1 MHNKPTLEKAKNSKE
16 TLKRI
21 WLYLKKY
28 KSKLLLVIFFIIL
41 SITFNTISSLLL
53 TPIIDDYIVPLIN
66 NYDKTYLNLLIN
78 QLLLLITFAFLA
90 SISTYMQYKTMVKIA
105 QNVVKD
111 MRKDLYNKLI
121 LLPIRYFDTHKDGE
135 LMSRIIND
143 IDNVSTCLNSSI
155 DQIIS
160 ALLNMIVT
168 LIVMFTINVKLTIIS
183 IISVPILFIVS
194 IIIMKLT
201 NKHFEKQQKSLGE
214 LNGFIEEYISG
225 EKVIKAF
232 NKEEDV
238 INDFEKYNDNLRKD
252 GFKAQ
257 AYGAVVMPIM
267 SSINNISTA
276 IIAIVSGFMAI
287 KGKISIGSITSFNK
301 FSRQFTNPINEIGQQ
316 VSVIEAGLAGAERV
330 FEIIDEEIEFKE
342 SVNLK
347 DIKNVKGNITFKNVN
362 FGYDENKLI
371 LKDININ
378 VKQGEMI
385 ALVGPTGAG
394 KTTIINLL
402 TRFYDTTSGD
412 IFVDGIN
419 IKDINYYSL
428 RENLGIVLQ
437 DTVLFQESA
446 LDNIRFGK
454 LSASKEEIVKA
465 AKLANADSFIN
476 KLKDKYDTL
485 LNEDVT
491 DISIGQKQLL
501 NIARV
506 ILNDPKILILD
517 EATSNVDTR
526 TELKINSAMKQLLKG
541 RTSFVIAHRL
551 STIREADRILVI
563 NDGRIVEE
571 GNHKELLDKKGMYYK
586 MYTGMFSDN
595 SD

>member
-1 MHNKPTLEKAKNSKE
+1 MHNKPTLEKSKDAKK
-16 TLKRI
+16 TIKRI
-21 WLYLKKY
+21 WTYLKKY
-28 KSKLLLVIFFIIL
+28 KFKLLLVLLFIII
-41 SITFNTISSLLL
+41 SIAFNTISSLLL
-53 TPIIDDYIVPLIN
+53 TPIIDNYITPLIKEYN
-66 NYDKTYLNLLIN
+66 SVYLTLLIK
-78 QLLLLITFAFLA
+78 QIILLVSCALVASFA
-90 SISTYMQYKTMVKIA
+90 TYMQYKTMVKIA

-111 MRKDLYNKLI
+111 MRTDLYNKLI
-121 LLPIRYFDTHKDGE
+121 LLPIKYFDTNKDGE

-160 ALLNMIVT
+160 AIINIIVT
-168 LIVMFTINVKLTIIS
+168 LVVMFTINVKLTF
-183 IISVPILFIVS
+183 ISVVSVPVLFMVS
-194 IIIMKLT
+194 IFIMKLT

-225 EKVIKAF
+225 QKVIKAF

-238 INDFEKYNDNLRKD
+238 IDNFKIYNENLRKD

-257 AYGAVVMPIM
+257 AYGAIVMPIM
-267 SSINNISTA
+267 SSINNIATA
-276 IIAIVSGFMAI
+276 IIAISSGIMAI

-330 FEIIDEEIEFKE
+330 FEIIDEKIEFE
-342 SVNLK
+342 SSVNLPS
-347 DIKNVKGNITFKNVN
+347 IENVKGNITFKNVN
-362 FGYDENKLI
+362 FGYEDNKLI
-371 LKDININ
+371 LKNIN
-378 VKQGEMI
+378 LDVKQGEMI
-385 ALVGPTGAG
+385 AIVGPTGAG

-412 IFVDGIN
+412 IFIDGKN

-437 DTVLFQESA
+437 DTVLFSEST
-446 LDNIRFGK
+446 LDNIKYGK
-454 LSASKEEIVKA
+454 LDATFDEVVNAS
-465 AKLANADSFIN
+465 KLANADSFIT
-476 KLKDKYDTL
+476 KLKDKYDTV
-485 LNEDVT
+485 LNEDIT
-491 DISIGQKQLL
+491 DISVGQRQLL

-506 ILNDPKILILD
+506 ILNNPKILILD

-526 TELKINSAMKQLLKG
+526 TELKINEAMKQLLKG

-563 NDGRIVEE
+563 NDGMIVEK
-571 GNHKELLDKKGMYYK
+571 GNHKELLKKKGIYYK
-586 MYTGMFSDN
+586 MYTGMFEE
-595 SD
+595 

>member
-1 MHNKPTLEKAKNSKE
+1 MRSKKTLEKSKDPKK
-16 TLKRI
+16 TIKRV
-21 WLYLKKY
+21 WGYLKHY
-28 KSKLLLVIFFIIL
+28 KVKLLLVFIFIII
-41 SITFNTISSLLL
+41 SIIFNTASSLLL
-53 TPIIDDYIVPLIN
+53 TPIIDNYITPLIKEYN
-66 NYDKTYLNLLIN
+66 SIYFIGLIKKLILLV
-78 QLLLLITFAFLA
+78 TFALI
-90 SISTYMQYKTMVKIA
+90 SSLSTYMQYKTMVKIA

-111 MRKDLYNKLI
+111 MRTDLYNKLI
-121 LLPIRYFDTHKDGE
+121 LLPIRYFDTNKDGE

-143 IDNVSTCLNSSI
+143 IDNISTCLNSSI

-160 ALLNMIVT
+160 AGLNIIVT
-168 LIVMFTINVKLTIIS
+168 LVVMFTINVKLTIIS
-183 IISVPILFIVS
+183 VISVPILFIVS
-194 IIIMKLT
+194 IFIMKLT

-225 EKVIKAF
+225 QKVIKAF

-238 INDFEKYNDNLRKD
+238 INNFKIYNENLRKD

-257 AYGAVVMPIM
+257 AYGAVVMPIT

-276 IIAIVSGFMAI
+276 IIAIISGIMAI

-330 FEIIDEEIEFKE
+330 FEIIDEKIEFEE
-342 SVNLK
+342 SINLPS
-347 DIKNVKGNITFKNVN
+347 IENVKGNITFKNVN
-362 FGYDENKLI
+362 FGYDDKLI
-371 LKDININ
+371 LKDINLD
-378 VKQGEMI
+378 VKKGEMI
-385 ALVGPTGAG
+385 AIVGPTGAG

-402 TRFYDTTSGD
+402 TRFYDTTSGE
-412 IFVDGIN
+412 ILIDGVN

-437 DTVLFQESA
+437 DTVLFS
-446 LDNIRFGK
+446 DNVLNNIKYGK
-454 LSASKEEIVKA
+454 LDASKEEVIKA
-465 AKLANADSFIN
+465 SKLANADSFIT
-476 KLKDKYDTL
+476 KLKDKYDTV
-485 LNEDVT
+485 LNEDIT
-491 DISIGQKQLL
+491 DISVGQGQLL

-526 TELKINSAMKQLLKG
+526 TELKINEAMRKLLKG

-551 STIREADRILVI
+551 STIREADRILVV
-563 NDGRIVEE
+563 NDGRIVEM
-571 GNHKELLDKKGMYYK
+571 GNHNELLKKKGMYYK
-586 MYTGMFSDN
+586 MYTGMFNEES
-595 SD
+595 

>member
-1 MHNKPTLEKAKNSKE
+1 MHNKPTLEKAKNVRE
-16 TLKRI
+16 TLKRV
-21 WLYLKKY
+21 WGYLKKY
-28 KSKLLLVIFFIIL
+28 KLKLLLVVLFIIL
-41 SITFNTISSLLL
+41 SITFNTLSSLLL
-53 TPIIDDYIVPLIN
+53 TPIIDDYIVPLIK
-66 NYDKTYLNLLIN
+66 NYDSVYLTLLIK
-78 QLLLLITFAFLA
+78 QIILLISCALLA
-90 SISTYMQYKTMVKIA
+90 SLATYMQYKTMVKIA

-111 MRKDLYNKLI
+111 MRTDLYNKLI
-121 LLPIRYFDTHKDGE
+121 LLPIKYFDTHKDGE

-160 ALLNMIVT
+160 AILNMIVT
-168 LIVMFTINVKLTIIS
+168 LVVMFTINTKLTLIS

-194 IIIMKLT
+194 IFIMTLT

-225 EKVIKAF
+225 EKVVKAF

-238 INDFEKYNDNLRKD
+238 IDKFKVYNENLRKD

-267 SSINNISTA
+267 GSINNISTA
-276 IIAIVSGFMAI
+276 VIAIISGIMAI
-287 KGKISIGSITSFNK
+287 KGKITIGSITSFNK

-330 FEIIDEEIEFKE
+330 FEIIDEEIEFKD
-342 SVNLK
+342 SVNLPN
-347 DIKNVKGNITFKNVN
+347 IENVKGNISFKHVN
-362 FGYDENKLI
+362 FGYDKDKLI
-371 LKDININ
+371 LKDINLD

-385 ALVGPTGAG
+385 AIVGPTGAG

-402 TRFYDTTSGD
+402 TRFYDPTSGD
-412 IFVDGIN
+412 IFIDGIN

-437 DTVLFQESA
+437 DTVLFSEST
-446 LDNIRFGK
+446 LDNIKFGK
-454 LSASKEEIVKA
+454 LNATREEVINAGV
-465 AKLANADSFIN
+465 LANADSFIT
-476 KLKDKYDTL
+476 KLKDKYDTV

-526 TELKINSAMKQLLKG
+526 TELKINEAMKKLLHG

-551 STIREADRILVI
+551 STIREADRIIVI
-563 NDGRIVEE
+563 NDGRIVEQ
-571 GNHKELLDKKGMYYK
+571 GNHKQLLEEKGIYYK
-586 MYTGMFSDN
+586 MYTGMFEE
-595 SD
+595 

>member
-1 MHNKPTLEKAKNSKE
+1 MHNKPTLEKSKDAKK
-16 TLKRI
+16 TIKRI
-21 WLYLKKY
+21 WTYLKKY
-28 KSKLLLVIFFIIL
+28 KFKLLLVLLFIII
-41 SITFNTISSLLL
+41 SIAFNTISSLLL
-53 TPIIDDYIVPLIN
+53 TPIIDNYITPLIKEYN
-66 NYDKTYLNLLIN
+66 SVYLTLLIK
-78 QLLLLITFAFLA
+78 QIILLVSCALVASFA
-90 SISTYMQYKTMVKIA
+90 TYMQYKTMVKIA

-111 MRKDLYNKLI
+111 MRTDLYNKLI
-121 LLPIRYFDTHKDGE
+121 LLPIKYFDTNKDGE

-160 ALLNMIVT
+160 AIINIIVT
-168 LIVMFTINVKLTIIS
+168 LVVMFTINVKLTFIS
-183 IISVPILFIVS
+183 VISVPILFMVS
-194 IIIMKLT
+194 IFIMKLT

-225 EKVIKAF
+225 QKVIKAF

-238 INDFEKYNDNLRKD
+238 IDNFKIYNENLRKD

-257 AYGAVVMPIM
+257 AYGAIVMPIM
-267 SSINNISTA
+267 SSINNIATA
-276 IIAIVSGFMAI
+276 IIAISSGIMAI

-301 FSRQFTNPINEIGQQ
+301 FSKQFTNPINEIGQQ

-330 FEIIDEEIEFKE
+330 FEIIDEKIEFE
-342 SVNLK
+342 SSVNLPS
-347 DIKNVKGNITFKNVN
+347 IENVKGNITFKNVN
-362 FGYDENKLI
+362 FGYEENKLI
-371 LKDININ
+371 LKNIN
-378 VKQGEMI
+378 LDVKQGEMI
-385 ALVGPTGAG
+385 AIVGPTGAG

-412 IFVDGIN
+412 IFIDGKN

-437 DTVLFQESA
+437 DTVLFSEST
-446 LDNIRFGK
+446 LDNIKYGK
-454 LSASKEEIVKA
+454 LDATFDEVVNAS
-465 AKLANADSFIN
+465 KLANADSFIT
-476 KLKDKYDTL
+476 KLKDKYDTV
-485 LNEDVT
+485 LNEDIT
-491 DISIGQKQLL
+491 DISVGQRQLL

-506 ILNDPKILILD
+506 ILNNPKILILD

-526 TELKINSAMKQLLKG
+526 TELKINEAMKKLLKG

-563 NDGRIVEE
+563 NDGMIVEE
-571 GNHKELLDKKGMYYK
+571 GNHKELLKKKGIYYK
-586 MYTGMFSDN
+586 MYTGMFEE
-595 SD
+595 

>member
-1 MHNKPTLEKAKNSKE
+1 MHNKPTLEKSKDAKK
-16 TLKRI
+16 TIKRI
-21 WLYLKKY
+21 WTYLKKY
-28 KSKLLLVIFFIIL
+28 KFKLLLVLLFIII
-41 SITFNTISSLLL
+41 SIAFNTISSLLL
-53 TPIIDDYIVPLIN
+53 TPIIDNYITPLIKEYN
-66 NYDKTYLNLLIN
+66 SVYLTLLIK
-78 QLLLLITFAFLA
+78 QIILLVSCALVASFA
-90 SISTYMQYKTMVKIA
+90 TYMQYKTMVKIA

-111 MRKDLYNKLI
+111 MRTDLYNKLI
-121 LLPIRYFDTHKDGE
+121 LLPIKYFDTNKDGE

-160 ALLNMIVT
+160 AIINIIVT
-168 LIVMFTINVKLTIIS
+168 LVVMFTINVKLTFIS
-183 IISVPILFIVS
+183 VISVPILFMVS
-194 IIIMKLT
+194 IFIMKLT

-225 EKVIKAF
+225 QKVIKAF

-238 INDFEKYNDNLRKD
+238 IDNFKIYNENLRKD

-257 AYGAVVMPIM
+257 AYGAIVMPIM
-267 SSINNISTA
+267 SSINNIATA
-276 IIAIVSGFMAI
+276 IIAISSGIMAI

-301 FSRQFTNPINEIGQQ
+301 FSKQFTNPINEIGQQ

-330 FEIIDEEIEFKE
+330 FEIIDEKIEFE
-342 SVNLK
+342 SSVNLPS
-347 DIKNVKGNITFKNVN
+347 IENVKGNITFKNVN
-362 FGYDENKLI
+362 FGYEDNKLI
-371 LKDININ
+371 LKNIN
-378 VKQGEMI
+378 LDVKQGEMI
-385 ALVGPTGAG
+385 AIVGPTGAG

-412 IFVDGIN
+412 IFIDGKN

-437 DTVLFQESA
+437 DTVLFSEST
-446 LDNIRFGK
+446 LDNIKYGK
-454 LSASKEEIVKA
+454 LDATFDEVVNAS
-465 AKLANADSFIN
+465 KLANADSFIT
-476 KLKDKYDTL
+476 KLKDKYDTV
-485 LNEDVT
+485 LNEDIT
-491 DISIGQKQLL
+491 DISVGQRQLL

-506 ILNDPKILILD
+506 ILNNPKILILD

-526 TELKINSAMKQLLKG
+526 TELKINEAMKQLLKG

-563 NDGRIVEE
+563 NDGMIVEE
-571 GNHKELLDKKGMYYK
+571 GNHKELLKKKGIYYK
-586 MYTGMFSDN
+586 MYTGMFEE
-595 SD
+595 

>member
-1 MHNKPTLEKAKNSKE
+1 MHNKPTLEKAKNVRE
-16 TLKRI
+16 TLKRV
-21 WLYLKKY
+21 WGYLKKY
-28 KSKLLLVIFFIIL
+28 KLKLLLVVLFIIL
-41 SITFNTISSLLL
+41 SITFNTLSSLLL
-53 TPIIDDYIVPLIN
+53 TPIIDDYIVPLIK
-66 NYDKTYLNLLIN
+66 NYDSVYLTLLIK
-78 QLLLLITFAFLA
+78 QIILLISCALLA
-90 SISTYMQYKTMVKIA
+90 SLATYMQYKTMVKIA

-111 MRKDLYNKLI
+111 MRTDLYNKLI
-121 LLPIRYFDTHKDGE
+121 LLPIKYFDTHKDGE

-160 ALLNMIVT
+160 AILNMIVT
-168 LIVMFTINVKLTIIS
+168 LVVMFTINTKLTLIS

-194 IIIMKLT
+194 IFIMTLT

-225 EKVIKAF
+225 EKVVKAF

-238 INDFEKYNDNLRKD
+238 INKFKVYNENLRKD

-267 SSINNISTA
+267 GSINNISTA
-276 IIAIVSGFMAI
+276 VIAIISGIMAI
-287 KGKISIGSITSFNK
+287 KGKITIGSITSFNK

-330 FEIIDEEIEFKE
+330 FEIIDEEIEFKD
-342 SVNLK
+342 SVNLPN
-347 DIKNVKGNITFKNVN
+347 IENVKGNISFKHVN
-362 FGYDENKLI
+362 FGYDKDKLI
-371 LKDININ
+371 LKDINLD

-385 ALVGPTGAG
+385 AIVGPTGAG

-402 TRFYDTTSGD
+402 TRFYDPTSGD
-412 IFVDGIN
+412 IFIDEIN

-437 DTVLFQESA
+437 DTVLFSEST
-446 LDNIRFGK
+446 LDNIKFGK
-454 LSASKEEIVKA
+454 LNATREEVINAGV
-465 AKLANADSFIN
+465 LANADSFIT
-476 KLKDKYDTL
+476 KLKDKYDTV

-526 TELKINSAMKQLLKG
+526 TELKINEAMKKLLHG

-551 STIREADRILVI
+551 STIREADRIIVI
-563 NDGRIVEE
+563 NDGRIVEQ
-571 GNHKELLDKKGMYYK
+571 GNHKQLLEEKGIYYK
-586 MYTGMFSDN
+586 MYTGMFEE
-595 SD
+595 

>member
-1 MHNKPTLEKAKNSKE
+1 MHNKPTLEKSKDAKK
-16 TLKRI
+16 TIKRI
-21 WLYLKKY
+21 WTYLKKY
-28 KSKLLLVIFFIIL
+28 KFKLLLVLLFIII
-41 SITFNTISSLLL
+41 SIAFNTISSLLL
-53 TPIIDDYIVPLIN
+53 TPIIDNYITPLIKEYN
-66 NYDKTYLNLLIN
+66 SVYLTLLIK
-78 QLLLLITFAFLA
+78 QIILLVSCALVASFA
-90 SISTYMQYKTMVKIA
+90 TYMQYKTMVKIA

-111 MRKDLYNKLI
+111 MRTDLYNKLI
-121 LLPIRYFDTHKDGE
+121 LLPIRYFDTNKDGE

-160 ALLNMIVT
+160 AIINIIVT
-168 LIVMFTINVKLTIIS
+168 LVVMFTINVKLTFIS
-183 IISVPILFIVS
+183 VVSVPILFMVS
-194 IIIMKLT
+194 IFIMKLT

-225 EKVIKAF
+225 QKVIKAF

-238 INDFEKYNDNLRKD
+238 IDNFKIYNENLRKD

-257 AYGAVVMPIM
+257 AYGAIVMPIM
-267 SSINNISTA
+267 SSINNIATA
-276 IIAIVSGFMAI
+276 IIAISSGIMAI

-330 FEIIDEEIEFKE
+330 FEIIDEKIEFE
-342 SVNLK
+342 SSVNLPS
-347 DIKNVKGNITFKNVN
+347 IENVKGNITFKNVN
-362 FGYDENKLI
+362 FGYEDNKLI
-371 LKDININ
+371 LKNIN
-378 VKQGEMI
+378 LDVKQGETI
-385 ALVGPTGAG
+385 AIVGPTGAG

-412 IFVDGIN
+412 IFIDGKN

-437 DTVLFQESA
+437 DTVLFSEST
-446 LDNIRFGK
+446 LDNIKYGK
-454 LSASKEEIVKA
+454 LDATFDEVVNAS
-465 AKLANADSFIN
+465 KLANADSFIT
-476 KLKDKYDTL
+476 KLKDKYDTV
-485 LNEDVT
+485 LNEDIT
-491 DISIGQKQLL
+491 DISVGQRQLL

-506 ILNDPKILILD
+506 ILNNPKILILD

-526 TELKINSAMKQLLKG
+526 TELKINEAMKKLLKG

-563 NDGRIVEE
+563 NDGMIVEE
-571 GNHKELLDKKGMYYK
+571 GNHKELLKKKGIYYK
-586 MYTGMFSDN
+586 MYTGMFEE
-595 SD
+595 

>member
-1 MHNKPTLEKAKNSKE
+1 MHNKPTLEKAKNVRE
-16 TLKRI
+16 TLKRV
-21 WLYLKKY
+21 WGYLKKY
-28 KSKLLLVIFFIIL
+28 KLKLLLVVLFIIL
-41 SITFNTISSLLL
+41 SITFNTLSSLLL
-53 TPIIDDYIVPLIN
+53 TPIIDDYIVPLIK
-66 NYDKTYLNLLIN
+66 NYDSVYLTLLIK
-78 QLLLLITFAFLA
+78 QIILLISCALLA
-90 SISTYMQYKTMVKIA
+90 SLATYMQYKTMVKIA

-111 MRKDLYNKLI
+111 MRTDLYNKLI
-121 LLPIRYFDTHKDGE
+121 LLPIKYFDTHKDGE

-160 ALLNMIVT
+160 AILNMIVT
-168 LIVMFTINVKLTIIS
+168 LVVMFTINTKLTLIS

-194 IIIMKLT
+194 IFIMTLT

-225 EKVIKAF
+225 EKVVKAF

-238 INDFEKYNDNLRKD
+238 INKFKVYNENLRKD

-267 SSINNISTA
+267 GSINNISTA
-276 IIAIVSGFMAI
+276 VIAIISGIMAI
-287 KGKISIGSITSFNK
+287 KGKITIGSITSFNK

-330 FEIIDEEIEFKE
+330 FEIIDEEIEFKD
-342 SVNLK
+342 SVNLPN
-347 DIKNVKGNITFKNVN
+347 IENVKGNISFKHVN
-362 FGYDENKLI
+362 FGYDKDKLI
-371 LKDININ
+371 LKDINLD

-385 ALVGPTGAG
+385 AIVGPTGAG

-402 TRFYDTTSGD
+402 TRFYDPTSGD
-412 IFVDGIN
+412 IFIDGIN

-437 DTVLFQESA
+437 DTVLFSEST
-446 LDNIRFGK
+446 LDNIKFGK
-454 LSASKEEIVKA
+454 LNATREEVINAGV
-465 AKLANADSFIN
+465 LANADSFIT
-476 KLKDKYDTL
+476 KLKDKYDTV

-526 TELKINSAMKQLLKG
+526 TELKINEAMKKLLHG

-551 STIREADRILVI
+551 STIREADRIIVI
-563 NDGRIVEE
+563 NDGRIVEQ
-571 GNHKELLDKKGMYYK
+571 GNHKQLLEEKGIYYK
-586 MYTGMFSDN
+586 MYTGMFEE
-595 SD
+595 